1 MAITKLHE
9 MHKRRK
15 SRNVGLGLVLVTFV
29 GLILALTVVKVT
41 TTDLAPLGGAEAAE

>member
-9 MHKRRK
+9 IHTRRK
-15 SRNVGLGLVLVTFV
+15 SRNIGLALVLAVFV

-41 TTDLAPLGGAEAAE
+41 STDLAPLGGAEAKQ